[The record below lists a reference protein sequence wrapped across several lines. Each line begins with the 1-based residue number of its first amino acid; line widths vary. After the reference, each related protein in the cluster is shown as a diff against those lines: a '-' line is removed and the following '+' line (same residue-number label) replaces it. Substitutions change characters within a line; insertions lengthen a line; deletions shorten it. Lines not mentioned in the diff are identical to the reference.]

1 MRKVILILLCLWPAM
16 HASAQE
22 KADSIY
28 LSQLIQEI
36 QSRTSLQVY
45 SVAPDTLKVLK
56 TTDYSLDGIRRSVR
70 GTSVQVTVL
79 QDNLFFSQ
87 GEPLSTELASF
98 QQNTNPD
105 SKAYLPVV
113 IASNENQIYE
123 VGTQPQSTGQ
133 RKSPCK
139 VRCTIS
145 AQEPLWEAC
154 RFSAENPGIQ
164 R

>member
-1 MRKVILILLCLWPAM
+1 M

-105 SKAYLPVV
+105 SRL
-113 IASNENQIYE
+113 IF
-123 VGTQPQSTGQ
+123 
-133 RKSPCK
+133 
-139 VRCTIS
+139 
-145 AQEPLWEAC
+145 L
-154 RFSAENPGIQ
+154 
-164 R
+164 